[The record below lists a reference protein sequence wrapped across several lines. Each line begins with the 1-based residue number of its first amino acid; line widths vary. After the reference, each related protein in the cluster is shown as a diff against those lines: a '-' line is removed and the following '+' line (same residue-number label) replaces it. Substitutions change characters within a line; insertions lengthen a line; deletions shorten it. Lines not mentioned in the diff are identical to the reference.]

1 MSDQAR
7 SAYRRL
13 ILDLCHGTSDAESM
27 RAAVE
32 FARLLGLDLHCLFI
46 EDEAV
51 LALAELP
58 FAREIRLPTH
68 DWSPI
73 DVSTIEAELRQA
85 ANQTRRLLDKIIEG
99 IGISSEFE
107 VLRGDPAACIA
118 ALCRSGDIV
127 VVAEPGPPLG
137 RTTQSVMRLRAAAHE
152 SAASVLLLPTRLR
165 PRRGPV
171 VAVLA
176 DAADASLDV
185 GCRIATAAEED
196 LVILLPEPL
205 AAAAGVAVAD
215 RVTDRARALGL
226 PRERITVQPVRGAQ
240 ADDVVHALSG
250 LRERLIVMTRASSA
264 ASDATGASR
273 IAAARGVPVLL
284 LEAEAQANR

>member
-127 VVAEPGPPLG
+127 VIAEPGPPVG
-137 RTTQSVMRLRAAAHE
+137 RTSYSVMRLQAAAHE

-176 DAADASLDV
+176 DAADVSLDV

-205 AAAAGVAVAD
+205 AAAAD
-215 RVTDRARALGL
+215 RAGERARALGL
-226 PRERITVQPVRGAQ
+226 PRERVTVRPVPGAQ
-240 ADDVVHALSG
+240 ADDVLRALSG
-250 LRERLIVMTRASSA
+250 VRERLIVMTRASSA
-264 ASDATGASR
+264 ASDAAGASR

-284 LEAEAQANR
+284 LEAEPRADR